1 MVINARS
8 MVVMKA
14 VVVATFWMFPWMF
27 TFANWALSWI
37 QSDEAQLIIVMLIVP
52 SKSHHMPID

>member
-1 MVINARS
+1 

-37 QSDEAQLIIVMLIVP
+37 QSDEAQLIVVMLIVP
-52 SKSHHMPID
+52 SKQIQLRPGSQVRGC

>member
-1 MVINARS
+1 

-14 VVVATFWMFPWMF
+14 VVVGTFWMFPWMF

-37 QSDEAQLIIVMLIVP
+37 ESDEAQLIIVMLIVP
-52 SKSHHMPID
+52 STYNIKPTDHLSLSY